1 MKKFAFL
8 LSVLAAMFVGSI
20 IGVANDIN
28 PIQSAGISLVVGV
41 VVSSLIPQGS
51 LASGISVADLNTQLG
66 AYFRK
71 YSSEIWRAITK
82 DLQFESYMTKVSG
95 VTDEYAIPSSSATE
109 LLQPWQ
115 PDFTKKGA
123 VNFDAYINK
132 VRRIKMD
139 YTLTADDIDKIS
151 RSYTSFLYEEGK
163 KSSEMPIVKYIIE
176 NHFIN
181 KIREEID
188 AMSGKGVYDAPTA
201 LTAGASIDSVDGI
214 LTKIAAEI
222 TASNITPIVTGAIG
236 SSDALTKTEVF
247 HDALPSKYRSMP
259 GVIFMSATNALYY
272 QRNYRT
278 AFGGTND
285 QLAKGNLKLD
295 GTKKE
300 IVGLDCFEGSD
311 RILFTPKENLLCMY
325 DKVYTPS
332 TFEVEA
338 EKRNVN
344 IFTDFHR
351 GYGFGNLGEVFVNDQ
366 A

>member
-1 MKKFAFL
+1 MML
-8 LSVLAAMFVGSI
+8 VPMF
-20 IGVANDIN
+20 IGA
-28 PIQSAGISLVVGV
+28 VVGV
-41 VVSSLIPQGS
+41 
-51 LASGISVADLNTQLG
+51 ASGFNPLHSAGAGLVLGVVTELAMPSGVAASGVSVTDINTQLG

-71 YSSEIWRAITK
+71 YSAEIWRAITS

-95 VTDEYAIPSSSATE
+95 VTDEYAIPSSTATE

-115 PDFTKKGA
+115 PDYTVKGA
-123 VNFDAYINK
+123 VNFDAYLNK

-151 RSYTSFLYEEGK
+151 RSYTAFLYDEGK
-163 KSSEMPIVKYIIE
+163 KPSEMPIVKYIID
-176 NHFIN
+176 NHFVS

-188 AMSGKGVYDAPTA
+188 TLSGKGVYDAPVA

-236 SSDALTKTEVF
+236 STDALTKTEVF
-247 HDALPSKYRSMP
+247 HDALPTKYRSMP

-272 QRNYRT
+272 QRNYRS

-285 QLAKGNLKLD
+285 QMAKGNLKLD

-325 DKVYTPS
+325 DKVYAPS
-332 TFEVEA
+332 TFQVEA
-338 EKRNVN
+338 EKRSVN

>member
-1 MKKFAFL
+1 
-8 LSVLAAMFVGSI
+8 
-20 IGVANDIN
+20 
-28 PIQSAGISLVVGV
+28 
-41 VVSSLIPQGS
+41 
-51 LASGISVADLNTQLG
+51 
-66 AYFRK
+66 
-71 YSSEIWRAITK
+71 
-82 DLQFESYMTKVSG
+82 
-95 VTDEYAIPSSSATE
+95 
-109 LLQPWQ
+109 
-115 PDFTKKGA
+115 
-123 VNFDAYINK
+123 
-132 VRRIKMD
+132 
-139 YTLTADDIDKIS
+139 
-151 RSYTSFLYEEGK
+151 
-163 KSSEMPIVKYIIE
+163 MPIVKYIIE

-181 KIREEID
+181 KIREELDTI
-188 AMSGKGVYDAPTA
+188 SGKGVFDAPTA

-311 RILFTPKENLLCMY
+311 RILFTPKENLLCMF

-332 TFEVEA
+332 TFVVES

-344 IFTDFHR
+344 IMTDFHR